1 MPRTARYSNVAILL
15 HWLIAA
21 LILGLFVS
29 GLWMTQAIN
38 DPAQRLAA
46 FQTYQTHKAIG
57 LSVLVLSLLRLAWRL
72 LHPAPPLPEGTGRL
86 TRIAAG
92 AVHWAMYGVMIGA
105 PVAGFVMVSA
115 SPLGIPT
122 LWFDLF
128 SVPHLPVGP
137 DAGLEAQAKDV
148 HRALALGG
156 IALVGLHIL
165 AAVKHELMDDDRLM
179 LRMIP
184 GGRDRDVTRS

>member
-29 GLWMTQAIN
+29 GLWMTQAIE
-38 DPAQRLAA
+38 DPAQRVEA
-46 FQTYQTHKAIG
+46 FQTYQTHKALG
-57 LSVLVLSLLRLAWRL
+57 LTVLALSLLRLGWRL
-72 LHPAPPLPEGTGRL
+72 LHPPPPLPDGTSAF
-86 TRIAAG
+86 TRVAAG
-92 AVHWAMYGVMIGA
+92 LVHWALYVVMVGA
-105 PVAGFVMVSA
+105 PIAGFVMVSA

-122 LWFDLF
+122 LWFELF
-128 SVPHLPVGP
+128 AVPHLPVGP
-137 DAGLEAQAKDV
+137 DAALESQAKAV
-148 HRALALGG
+148 HRALAWGG
-156 IALVGLHIL
+156 MALAGLHIL

-184 GGRDRDVTRS
+184 GGRERG